1 MALTDENLI
10 ASYRKKYAISSDVVT
25 LTVYRAS
32 DTSAEQIQKDYIS
45 NDEDVLLWGT
55 SLGGGIEEIV
65 IGETHTLKDVDG
77 VWTEYTGEEE

>member
-32 DTSAEQIQKDYIS
+32 GPSTEQIQKDYIS

-77 VWTEYTGEEE
+77 VWSEYTGEEE

>member
-10 ASYRKKYAISSDVVT
+10 ASYRKKYAIDSDVVT

-32 DTSAEQIQKDYIS
+32 GATAEQIQKDYIS
-45 NDEDVLLWGT
+45 DDEEILIWGT
-55 SLGGGIEEIV
+55 SLGGGVEEIV

>member
-77 VWTEYTGEEE
+77 VWSEYTGEEE

>member
-32 DTSAEQIQKDYIS
+32 DPSTEQIQKDYIS

>member
-10 ASYRKKYAISSDVVT
+10 ASYRKKYAIDSDVVT

-32 DTSAEQIQKDYIS
+32 GATAEQIQKDYIS
-45 NDEDVLLWGT
+45 DDEDVLLWGT
-55 SLGGGIEEIV
+55 SLGSGVEEIV

>member
-10 ASYRKKYAISSDVVT
+10 PSYRKKYAISSDVVT

-32 DTSAEQIQKDYIS
+32 GPTAEQIQKDYIS

-77 VWTEYTGEEE
+77 IWTEYTGEEE